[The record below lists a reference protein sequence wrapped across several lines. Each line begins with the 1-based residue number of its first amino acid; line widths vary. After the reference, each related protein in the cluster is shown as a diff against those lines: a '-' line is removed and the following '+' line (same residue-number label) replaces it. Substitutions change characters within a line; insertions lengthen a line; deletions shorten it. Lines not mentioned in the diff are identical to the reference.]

1 MRRFLPRMVAPL
13 ALAASVLFP
22 ASMLSAL
29 EIEGPTTPIEPGEYV
44 QLFVRGL
51 DSADVPNA
59 RVVHWPR
66 QRVQVVPAQTWGG
79 GPFIWFGARLPGE
92 YFLAVISGDDYAE
105 AIIQVGEGKPD
116 PDPKPDPKPNPDP
129 QPLPPLADL
138 VVTIVEERDD
148 AATMGFEGAQLAN
161 HLTEVNVYLATIG
174 VRREVIDDDQ
184 PGAAQYV
191 AFLDAAG
198 IKSRPAWI
206 VRSPKTKKVYAVRAF
221 GKLGSETIQN
231 LKSAGI
237 K

>member
-1 MRRFLPRMVAPL
+1 MVAPL

-51 DSADVPNA
+51 DSADLPNA

-92 YFLAVISGDDYAE
+92 YFLAIISGDDYAE

-116 PDPKPDPKPNPDP
+116 PSPDPDPDPGPDPQPDPEP

-138 VVTIVEERDD
+138 VVTIIEERDD

-174 VRREVIDDDQ
+174 VRKQVIDDDQ
-184 PGAAQYV
+184 PAAAQYV
-191 AFLDAAG
+191 ARLDAAG
-198 IKSRPAWI
+198 IKTRPAWI
-206 VRSPKTKKVYAVRAF
+206 VRSPKTKTVYAVRAF

-231 LKSAGI
+231 LEAAGV
-237 K
+237 KK